1 VRDCPIDSRPDLG
14 KMARSTNKPEQR
26 SAMAARSPTESEG
39 ARGTASSP
47 ATPPPASPS
56 VTTALKHAPMGIAIF
71 DDQMRYLAA
80 SSQYLTDQ
88 NMPADTPLLGLRHYD
103 VFPDVPQIWR
113 DKHAKVLAEGV
124 ELRDDEGQRYVD
136 RNGEVHWVRW
146 SMAPWRTDDG
156 RIGGLVLYTEMV
168 TKAVEAKQRLQA
180 AEARYRAVF
189 DQAAMGVARVSGGG
203 RFLEVNDRFC
213 AITRRDRDTLLA
225 LRFADIVR
233 GEDAEAAVTHGLALL
248 NGEIDTFS
256 VERRIDGEHGVIWV
270 HLTASRVD
278 PGEGWPYLVVI
289 ISDITAR
296 KQVEAEQRHYQDQ
309 LRLLINE
316 LNHRVKNTLATVQS
330 MASQTLKTEPDPL
343 VAFEKF
349 ESRLMGLSQVHDV
362 LTRESWHGA
371 GLSDVAERALAPFTP
386 PGLDGK
392 SGCDRLTIKGPPV
405 WLAPGGA
412 LTMALIFHE
421 LATNALKYGALSNAE
436 GRVALAWTYDAQS
449 RDLGL
454 TWTEIGGPPVVS
466 PTRRGFGSRL
476 IERSLRGELKGAA
489 TMDYRPEGLVCTM
502 RATLSDPVEGGGP
515 LGAP

>member
-1 VRDCPIDSRPDLG
+1 
-14 KMARSTNKPEQR
+14 
-26 SAMAARSPTESEG
+26 MAARSSTEPESVP
-39 ARGTASSP
+39 GTAAP
-47 ATPPPASPS
+47 ASVAPSSPS

-88 NMPADTPLLGLRHYD
+88 NMPADTPLLGRRHYD
-103 VFPDVPQIWR
+103 VFPEIPQFWR
-113 DKHAKVLAEGV
+113 DKHAQVLAQGV
-124 ELRDDEGQRYVD
+124 ELRDDEGERYVD
-136 RNGEVHWVRW
+136 RNGDVHWVRW

-156 RIGGLVLYTEMV
+156 KIGGLVLYTEMV
-168 TKAVEAKQRLQA
+168 TQAVQARHRLQA

-189 DQAAMGVARVSGGG
+189 DQAAMGVARVSGSG

-213 AITRRDRDTLLA
+213 AITRRDRETLLA
-225 LRFADIVR
+225 STFMDIVR
-233 GEDAEAAVTHGLALL
+233 DEDTVTAVVTQGQALFA
-248 NGEIDTFS
+248 GEIDTYA
-256 VERRIDGEHGVIWV
+256 VERRVEGRDGTVWV
-270 HLTASRVD
+270 HVTASRVD
-278 PGEGWPYLVVI
+278 PGGDGRPYLVVI

-296 KQVEAEQRHYQDQ
+296 KQVEAEQQHYQGQ

-371 GLSDVAERALAPFTP
+371 GLRDVAERALAPFTP
-386 PGLDGK
+386 PAADGK
-392 SGCDRLTIKGPPV
+392 AGCERLTIDGPPV

-421 LATNALKYGALSNAE
+421 LATNALKYGALSNSR
-436 GRVALAWTYDAQS
+436 GKVILAWTYDAAS
-449 RDLGL
+449 RDLAL
-454 TWTEIGGPPVVS
+454 TWTETGGPPVTA

-502 RATLSDPVEGGGP
+502 RATLSDPVEGQGP
-515 LGAP
+515 LGA

>member
-1 VRDCPIDSRPDLG
+1 
-14 KMARSTNKPEQR
+14 
-26 SAMAARSPTESEG
+26 MAARSPTEPESV
-39 ARGTASSP
+39 S
-47 ATPPPASPS
+47 PPAAPVSPPSSPS

-80 SSQYLTDQ
+80 SRQYLTDQ
-88 NMPADTPLLGLRHYD
+88 NMSPDTPLLGLRHYD
-103 VFPDVPQIWR
+103 VFPEIPQVWR
-113 DKHAKVLAEGV
+113 DKHAQVLSEGV
-124 ELRDDEGQRYVD
+124 ELRDDEGERYVD
-136 RNGEVHWVRW
+136 RNGDVHWVRW

-168 TKAVEAKQRLQA
+168 TKAVEARHRLQA

-189 DQAAMGVARVSGGG
+189 DQAAMGVARVSGSG

-213 AITRRDRDTLLA
+213 VITHRDRETLLA
-225 LRFADIVR
+225 STFMDIVR
-233 GEDAEAAVTHGLALL
+233 GEDTVAAVVTQGQALFT
-248 NGEIDTFS
+248 GEIDTYT
-256 VERRIDGEHGVIWV
+256 VERRVEGRDGTIWLHV
-270 HLTASRVD
+270 TASRVD
-278 PGEGWPYLVVI
+278 PGGDSRPYLVVI

-296 KQVEAEQRHYQDQ
+296 KQVEAEQQHYQGQ

-371 GLSDVAERALAPFTP
+371 GLRDVAERALAPFGP
-386 PGLDGK
+386 SAQDGTEE
-392 SGCDRLTIKGPPV
+392 GERLTIEGPPV

-421 LATNALKYGALSNAE
+421 LATNALKYGALSNGE
-436 GRVALAWTYDAQS
+436 GGVVLAWTYDAAS
-449 RDLGL
+449 RDLAL
-454 TWTEIGGPPVVS
+454 TWTETGGPPVV
-466 PTRRGFGSRL
+466 PPARRGFGSRL

-502 RATLSDPVEGGGP
+502 RATLSDPVEGAGP
-515 LGAP
+515 LGAA

>member
-1 VRDCPIDSRPDLG
+1 
-14 KMARSTNKPEQR
+14 MAE
-26 SAMAARSPTESEG
+26 RSPTEFEMAPPLAG
-39 ARGTASSP
+39 AL
-47 ATPPPASPS
+47 PASPS

-103 VFPDVPQIWR
+103 VFPEIPQFWR
-113 DKHAKVLAEGV
+113 DKHAQVLAQGV
-124 ELRDDEGQRYVD
+124 ELRDDEGERYVD
-136 RNGEVHWVRW
+136 RNGDVHWVRW

-168 TKAVEAKQRLQA
+168 TKAVEAKHRLQA

-189 DQAAMGVARVSGGG
+189 DQAAMGVARVSGSG
-203 RFLEVNDRFC
+203 RFLEVNDQFC
-213 AITRRDRDTLLA
+213 AITHRDRETLLA
-225 LRFADIVR
+225 STFMDIVR
-233 GEDAEAAVTHGLALL
+233 GEDTVAAVVTQGQALFA
-248 NGEIDTFS
+248 GEIDTYT
-256 VERRIDGEHGVIWV
+256 VERRVEGRDGIVWV
-270 HLTASRVD
+270 HVTASRVD
-278 PGEGWPYLVVI
+278 PGGEGRPYLVVI

-296 KQVEAEQRHYQDQ
+296 KQVEAEQQHYQGQ

-371 GLSDVAERALAPFTP
+371 GLCDVAERALAPFAP
-386 PGLDGK
+386 PAREGEG
-392 SGCDRLTIKGPPV
+392 GEERLTIDGPAV

-421 LATNALKYGALSNAE
+421 LATNALKYGALSNGR
-436 GRVALAWTYDAQS
+436 GRVVLAWTYDAAS
-449 RDLGL
+449 RDLAL
-454 TWTEIGGPPVVS
+454 TWTETGGPPVVS

-489 TMDYRPEGLVCTM
+489 TMDYRPEGLVCAM
-502 RATLSDPVEGGGP
+502 RATLSDPVEGGSP
-515 LGAP
+515 LG